1 MNSTVVLRK
10 YGSFLVLGFLLL
22 ILALFYPGVLSFSN
36 VANVFSQVAV
46 VGICAVGMTF
56 VMLTGGIDLSVGS
69 LVALTGAVGAW
80 LNTHGGFHWS
90 LAWVGAVLV
99 GMLCGLISGLF
110 VQWGKMPPFIATLSM
125 MAIARG
131 ATLLITRGY
140 PISGTSSGFNYAGW
154 AYLGPFPVSGLL
166 MLVLIAI
173 AWVVLRKTRFGTYVY
188 AVGDDPE
195 TARLAG
201 ISISKVRVIV
211 YVISGACSAF
221 GGLLMVGRLWSAQ
234 PNVGMGME
242 LDVIASVVLGGTSLF
257 GGVGGVGGT
266 LIGVLIMGFLDNG
279 LRMLELSSYLQQVVK
294 GAVFIGVVGA
304 DLYFKKV
311 RSGKC

>member
-1 MNSTVVLRK
+1 MSLRK
-10 YGSFLVLGFLLL
+10 YGSLFVLAFLLL
-22 ILALFYPGVLSFSN
+22 ALTSFYPGVLSPSN
-36 VANVFSQVAV
+36 IANVLSQVAV

-80 LNTHGGFHWS
+80 LNARLGLHWT
-90 LAWVGAVLV
+90 LAWLGAIFV
-99 GMLCGLISGLF
+99 GMLCGLISGTF
-110 VQWGKMPPFIATLSM
+110 VEWGKMPPFIATLSM
-125 MAIARG
+125 MAMARG
-131 ATLLITRGY
+131 ATLLITQGY
-140 PISGTSSGFNYAGW
+140 PISGTSGEFNYAGW
-154 AYLGPFPVSGLL
+154 AYLGPVPVSGLIML
-166 MLVLIAI
+166 MLIMI

-188 AVGDDPE
+188 AVGDEPE

-201 ISISKVRVIV
+201 IAVSKVRVLV
-211 YVISGACSAF
+211 YVISGACSAL
-221 GGLLMVGRLWSAQ
+221 GGVLMVGRLWSAQ

-242 LDVIASVVLGGTSLF
+242 LDVIAAVVLGGTSLF

-279 LRMLELSSYLQQVVK
+279 LRLIEISSYLQQVVK

-304 DLYFKKV
+304 DLYFKRI
-311 RSGKC
+311 RSRRG